1 LGELW
6 DVFISHA
13 REDKERV
20 ARPLASLLKA
30 AGLRVWI
37 DENELQ
43 LGDSLRRKIDHAL
56 AGSRYGVV
64 VLSPAFF
71 AKEWPQRELDALSAL
86 GSESQKIILP
96 VWHGVDQGFVARH
109 SPTLADKLAVST
121 DRGLDQ
127 VALAIVSVV
136 SDSRRDDLKT
146 YDENTPGPPKEFKDP
161 GTFVGQTLK
170 DYELVELLGSGG
182 SGIVFRA
189 IQNPA
194 GRETALKIFYPV
206 LGSLSH
212 ISELLE
218 RGFRALVALR
228 HPNVAGVLDFD
239 SAGLRGLQLSFLA
252 MEYIRGL
259 PLDHWSRS
267 VAERPDSFRRR
278 LDAAVQLAEG
288 AYAAHNTIY
297 TDLTGFQ
304 VHGVLHGDLKPAN
317 VLVTDNGQV
326 KLLDFLLVDFQ
337 RLLDPRVVPP
347 QYLRESRRPL
357 TAAFGTL
364 GFMAPEQEGH
374 GIVTV
379 KTDIFGLGATFCHLF
394 APTDDNPTIAALRG
408 DGIPAALRCLLAE
421 MIAGSPEARPDDM
434 KTVLGRL
441 REIRGDAQSQQGLV
455 HRLRRLW
462 Q

>member
-1 LGELW
+1 MGELW

-20 ARPLASLLKA
+20 ARPLAGLLKA

-86 GSESQKIILP
+86 GSESHILP

-109 SPTLADKLAVST
+109 SPTLADKIAVST

-136 SDSRRDDLKT
+136 SDSRRDNLKT
-146 YDENTPGPPKEFKDP
+146 YEEGTPAPPKGFKDP
-161 GTFVGQTLK
+161 GALVGETLK
-170 DYELVELLGSGG
+170 GYELVELLGSGG

-189 IQNPA
+189 IQKPA

-206 LGSLSH
+206 LVSLSH

-218 RGFRALVALR
+218 GGFRALAALR
-228 HPNVAGVLDFD
+228 HPNVGGVFDFD
-239 SAGLRGLQLSFLA
+239 SVQLLGLQLSFLV

-259 PLDHWSRS
+259 SLEHWSRN
-267 VAERPDSFRRR
+267 VADRPDFFRRR

-288 AYAAHNTIY
+288 VCAAHDTIY
-297 TDLTGFQ
+297 TDRMGFE
-304 VHGVLHGDLKPAN
+304 VHGVLHGDIKPAN

-326 KLLDFLLVDFQ
+326 KLLDFLLVDLQ

-347 QYLRESRRPL
+347 QYLHESQPL

-364 GFMAPEQEGH
+364 GFMAPEQESH
-374 GIVTV
+374 GLVTV
-379 KTDIFGLGATFCHLF
+379 KTDIFGLGVTFCHLF
-394 APTDDNPTIAALRG
+394 TPTDDNHLMAVFRG
-408 DGIPAALRCLLAE
+408 HGIPAALQDLIGE
-421 MIAGSPEARPDDM
+421 MIAGSPAARPDDM
-434 KTVLGRL
+434 KAVLGRL
-441 REIRGDAQSQQGLV
+441 LGIRRDATISKG
-455 HRLRRLW
+455 
-462 Q
+462 